1 MNLLKAEG
9 KTVTRRRVP
18 DEESAK
24 IFSRVKKPQ
33 EYISEMN
40 TFLLKKISTYVTNNP
55 KLGVKK
61 LSDLLILDG
70 IFLSHNTIYKML
82 VKHNLNTHSLRKA
95 WKDNR
100 RKLKEPTL

>member
-1 MNLLKAEG
+1 MNQIKKER
-9 KTVTRRRVP
+9 KTVTRRRVT
-18 DEESAK
+18 DEESTK
-24 IFSRVKKPQ
+24 IFSRVEKPQ
-33 EYISEMN
+33 EYFSEMH
-40 TFLLKKISTYVTNNP
+40 TFLLKKIFAHVANNP

-82 VKHNLNTHSLRKA
+82 VKHNLNNHSLRKA
-95 WKDNR
+95 WKNNR